1 MMYPRRMRATRA
13 TGRSVVRAAPPPL
26 DDVRAWIKVPATLL
40 PDPMLQQVIDAET
53 LIQARL
59 CRVPE
64 DPSALTP
71 DLVQAIYRRVAR
83 EVAARGVP
91 LGMLGGDTEFGTARL
106 TRFDAE
112 IERLEG
118 PNRRTV
124 VG

>member
-1 MMYPRRMRATRA
+1 MMDPRTPGRRTTA
-13 TGRSVVRAAPPPL
+13 RSVVRAAPPPI
-26 DDVRAWIKVPATLL
+26 DDVRAWIRVPATLL
-40 PDPMLQQVIDAET
+40 PDPQLQQVIDAEA

-64 DPSALTP
+64 DPNALTP

-83 EVAARGVP
+83 EVAAKGVP
-91 LGMLGGDTEFGTARL
+91 LGMMGGDSEYGTARL
-106 TRFDAE
+106 SRFDAE

-118 PNRRTV
+118 PNRKVV